1 VRVGTDRLAGQS
13 RRMRVRP
20 EQRLVYGQ
28 GWRLGRAVRELG
40 GRVGALALEIAGG
53 DRRIAAVYEKL
64 ALDHLAAVDLRR
76 FGAGDDEYLIRV
88 ASVVIR
94 GAHFARKERLRAGA
108 GRMPTSRDLLS
119 RSGRSRTR
127 RWSS

>member
-1 VRVGTDRLAGQS
+1 VRVDADGLAGYS

-64 ALDHLAAVDLRR
+64 ALDYLAAVDLRR
-76 FGAGDDEYLIRV
+76 FGAGDDEYLIWLAMV
-88 ASVVIR
+88 AIR
-94 GAHFARKERLRAGA
+94 ATHCARCCVRNGC
-108 GRMPTSRDLLS
+108 
-119 RSGRSRTR
+119 
-127 RWSS
+127 

>member
-1 VRVGTDRLAGQS
+1 VRVGADGLAGQS

-40 GRVGALALEIAGG
+40 GRVGAVALEVAGG
-53 DRRIAAVYEKL
+53 DRRIAADYQKL

-76 FGAGDDEYLIRV
+76 FGSSDDEYLIRV
-88 ASVVIR
+88 AMVVIR
-94 GAHFARKERLRAGA
+94 SAHFAREERLRALRGV
-108 GRMPTSRDLLS
+108 T
-119 RSGRSRTR
+119 
-127 RWSS
+127 